1 MSRTIYLALTC
12 LLWIPNAFA
21 QGLDTVTGKTV
32 MVVQAHP
39 DDAESRCAGTVA
51 LLKKHGNKIVYVVCT
66 RDDKGTYDVRADR
79 EKHAA
84 LRRAE
89 EEAAVKV
96 LRVDVLEWLGY
107 DDGWLDMV
115 PKDKLR
121 GDIVRMLRKYRPDIL
136 MAFDPRDEDQHM
148 DHRASA
154 FASMDA
160 VTAAPFPLY
169 YPEQVRKEGLAP
181 YQVPQVYY
189 YDTPYSNVWV
199 NIEETIETK
208 IDALAKHVS
217 QKGADRA
224 KIAADMKRR
233 AESDGAPKGIRYAEA
248 FRAADLYIGVTPGTA
263 SSAKPAGQSGMQ
275 VGIER
280 IDITPPTGFPMG
292 GYGDRKGNSTAV
304 HDPLTATVLYLE
316 SGGEN
321 LALVAMDLRSFP
333 SERVVKLAKAKL
345 GVRHVMLAVSHTHSG
360 PITWEKQD
368 WPTPEDNWFRETED
382 KIVEAIGTAKG
393 RLFPGHISVG
403 AGEVYIGHNRR
414 LVNPDGSVTM
424 FWRNAERRP
433 TAPLDPR
440 VAVLRITDESGKT
453 RAVGVNYACHGVN
466 LGPDN
471 LEISADWPGY
481 MRRKVEESLGGGALC
496 FFLQG
501 GAADINPYLEK
512 QPVKENGFGAAEE
525 SGGKVAAE
533 VQRVLQRMRPPQER
547 VDSLDVIED
556 SFDVANRFDSGKSI
570 PLGMSTIVLNKTF
583 AMVTLPGEPFVQLQ
597 LDLEAR
603 SPLQNTLLIGY
614 CFSVR
619 GVWAG
624 YIPTIK
630 AATEGGYGAGY
641 NTTVAVGTGEM
652 MIRKAVINIDRILG
666 RLKDMPAF

>member
-1 MSRTIYLALTC
+1 MPFKICLSLAC
-12 LLWIPNAFA
+12 LLWIPCASA
-21 QGLDTVTGKTV
+21 QGLDTVSGKTV

-66 RDDKGTYDVRADR
+66 RDDKGTYDVHADR

-84 LRRAE
+84 LRKAE

-96 LRVDVLEWLGY
+96 LQVDVLQWLGY

-115 PKDKLR
+115 PKDTLR
-121 GDIVRMLRKYRPDIL
+121 GDIVRMLRKYRSDIL

-154 FASMDA
+154 FAAMDA

-169 YPEQVRKEGLAP
+169 YPEQVRKEGLTP

-217 QKGADRA
+217 QKGSDRA
-224 KIAADMKRR
+224 KIADDMKKR
-233 AESDGAPKGIRYAEA
+233 AERDGAAKGIRYAEG
-248 FRAADLYIGVTPGTA
+248 FRAADLYIGVTPAVTGA
-263 SSAKPAGQSGMQ
+263 AAPAAKPSLQIGLG
-275 VGIER
+275 R
-280 IDITPPTGFPMG
+280 INITPPVGYVLG
-292 GYGDRKGNSTAV
+292 GYGDRKGNSTGV
-304 HDPLTATVLYLE
+304 HDPLTATVVYLE
-316 SGGEN
+316 NGGEN
-321 LALVAMDLRSFP
+321 LALVAIDLRSFP
-333 SERVVKLAKAKL
+333 SERVVKRAKDEL
-345 GVRHVMLAVSHTHSG
+345 GVRHVLLAVSHTHSG

-368 WPTPEDNWFRETED
+368 WPTLEKPWFRETED
-382 KIVEAIGTAKG
+382 KIIAAIAAAKSQV
-393 RLFPGHISVG
+393 FAGHIT
-403 AGEVYIGHNRR
+403 AGSGEAYIGHNRR

-424 FWRNAERRP
+424 LWRNAERRA

-440 VAVLRITDESGKT
+440 VQVLRITDEAGKT

-481 MRRKVEESLGGGALC
+481 MKRKVEESLGAGVLC

-501 GAADINPYLEK
+501 GAADINPYLDK
-512 QPVKENGFGAAEE
+512 QPVRENGFGAAEE
-525 SGGKVAAE
+525 SGNKIAAE
-533 VQRVLQRMRPPQER
+533 VLRVLQRMRPAQG
-547 VDSLDVIED
+547 VNDSIDVIED
-556 SFDVANRFDSGKSI
+556 SFDVPNRFEQGKSI
-570 PLGMSTIVLNKTF
+570 PIGMSTIVLNKSLGL
-583 AMVTLPGEPFVQLQ
+583 VTMPGEPFVQLQ
-597 LDLEAR
+597 LDLAAR

-624 YIPTIK
+624 YIPTIR

-652 MIRKAVINIDRILG
+652 MIRKAVVNINRVLG
-666 RLKDMPAF
+666 KLKDMPTF